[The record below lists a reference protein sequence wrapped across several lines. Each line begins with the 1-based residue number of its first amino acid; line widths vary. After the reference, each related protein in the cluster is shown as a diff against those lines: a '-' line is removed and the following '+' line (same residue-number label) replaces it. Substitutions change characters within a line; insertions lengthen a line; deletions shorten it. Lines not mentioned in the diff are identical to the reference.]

1 MQTSQEQHS
10 SSSLHGLYHQPL
22 QEIDPYCVQRFQIIE
37 NNVCPDTGS
46 QGTTVSFQ
54 PYPEQPQFFTLD
66 SSPATIGYIDCNS
79 PSATSF
85 LSNRSPFSPQVSH
98 SCLSDQHH
106 SPDNTYGSP
115 ASGSSVADNGNE
127 FKHKLREIEI
137 SLLGSESGIVNSC
150 HYCPNSGI
158 HKATFA
164 QGLDWNQLVHMD
176 PSLDLRKGLI
186 YCADA
191 ISHDDFTTAVDW
203 MELLGKK
210 VSVSGEPIQR
220 LGAYMLEGLRARL
233 ERSGSSI
240 YKSLKCIE
248 PTSSVEPTSSEL
260 KSYMT
265 ILYQICPYW
274 QFAYKSSNAV
284 IEEVMANEPRIHII
298 DFQIAQG
305 TQWEHLIHSLARRPG
320 GPPFVRITGVDDSQS
335 FHARGGGL
343 DIVMQRLTKYA
354 ESCRVPFEF
363 HNAAMSGCEVVRENL
378 NVQPGEALAVN
389 FPYVLH
395 HMPDESVSTQNH
407 RDRLL
412 RLVKSLS
419 PKVVTIV
426 EQESNTNT
434 SPFFARFLETLDY
447 YTAMFESIDVARP
460 RNDKQRISAEQ
471 HCVARDIVNMIACEN
486 AERVERHELLGKWIR
501 RLSMAGFTLYPLSNS
516 VTNIVNNLLKQQ
528 FHENYRLEK
537 RDGALYLR
545 WLERNMATSSAW
557 RC

>member
-1 MQTSQEQHS
+1 MHTSQEHHTS
-10 SSSLHGLYHQPL
+10 AHLHGMYHQPL
-22 QEIDPYCVQRFQIIE
+22 QEIDSYCLPNFQNFQNIE
-37 NNVCPDTGS
+37 NNVCPDNGS

-54 PYPEQPQFFTLD
+54 PFPEQHQFFTLD
-66 SSPATIGYIDCNS
+66 SSPATAGYIDYNS

-85 LSNRSPFSPQVSH
+85 LSNRSPYSPQVSQ
-98 SCLSDQHH
+98 SCLSDPHH

-127 FKHKLREIEI
+127 FRHKLREIEI
-137 SLLGSESGIVNSC
+137 SLLGSESGIVDSC
-150 HYCPNSGI
+150 NYCPNSGI
-158 HKATFA
+158 HKATSVSSW
-164 QGLDWNQLVHMD
+164 DWNKLEEMI
-176 PSLDLRKGLI
+176 PRLDVRDVLI
-186 YCADA
+186 RCAQA
-191 ISHDDFTTAVDW
+191 ISEDDIPNALGF
-203 MELLGKK
+203 MELLGKM

-240 YKSLKCIE
+240 YKALNLLTHRQMLSFGKLWKMNPESTSLI
-248 PTSSVEPTSSEL
+248 SRL
-260 KSYMT
+260 HR
-265 ILYQICPYW
+265 
-274 QFAYKSSNAV
+274 A
-284 IEEVMANEPRIHII
+284 
-298 DFQIAQG
+298 
-305 TQWEHLIHSLARRPG
+305 TQWEHLIQALAHRPG
-320 GPPFVRITGVDDSQS
+320 GPPLVRITGVDDSQS

-343 DIVMQRLTKYA
+343 DIVGQRLSKFA
-354 ESCRVPFEF
+354 ESCKVQFQF
-363 HNAAMSGCEVVRENL
+363 HAAAMSGCEVERENL
-378 NVQPGEALAVN
+378 SVQPGEALAVN

-419 PKVVTIV
+419 PKVVTII

-434 SPFFARFLETLDY
+434 SSFLSRFNETLEY

-486 AERVERHELLGKWIR
+486 AERVERHELLGKWKA
-501 RLSMAGFTLYPLSNS
+501 RLSMAGFTQYPLSSS
-516 VTNIVNNLLKQQ
+516 VTNVVKDLLKQ

-537 RDGALYLR
+537 RDEALYLR
-545 WLERNMATSSAW
+545 WMKRDMATSFARDMATSSAW
-557 RC
+557 R

>member
-137 SLLGSESGIVNSC
+137 SLLGSES
-150 HYCPNSGI
+150 
-158 HKATFA
+158 
-164 QGLDWNQLVHMD
+164 
-176 PSLDLRKGLI
+176 
-186 YCADA
+186 DA
-191 ISHDDFTTAVDW
+191 ISRDDFTTAVDW

-434 SPFFARFLETLDY
+434 SPFFARFRETLDY

-537 RDGALYLR
+537 RDGALYLS